1 MLRHVSPPWQHS
13 GERETLGAGVPGNCK
28 SNDFNDFIHA
38 RQWPG
43 LSNRTRS
50 PIQQRAGSNSEI
62 RLTEPQTGRQKRRT
76 TGGRDG
82 GQNRDKAGKPA
93 ETSGD
98 ERRQPIVA
106 ERDATEEQNSNM
118 ETPHGTSNPIKNPIS
133 FLLAASQLSCLC
145 TEQQNYSVHGSFTT
159 SLTRFI

>member
-62 RLTEPQTGRQKRRT
+62 RLTEPQTGRQKEGPLADGMGVRTGTRLGSRLRR
-76 TGGRDG
+76 
-82 GQNRDKAGKPA
+82 AG
-93 ETSGD
+93 TSGVSRSLQSVTPPRSRTPTWKRHT
-98 ERRQPIVA
+98 EPPIPLKIPFRSCWPPVSSPA
-106 ERDATEEQNSNM
+106 CAQNNRI
-118 ETPHGTSNPIKNPIS
+118 T
-133 FLLAASQLSCLC
+133 AC
-145 TEQQNYSVHGSFTT
+145 TFHLQQV
-159 SLTRFI
+159 